1 MGRTWSCLVDFRTD
15 VAAEEFARRFAKPP
29 RHTSTL
35 PNPLH
40 SSIAELSAGKRGLT
54 LPASSMWRSK
64 WGSSWAMRRARHRGA
79 AHPPIWGHIV
89 GKRSGG
95 PTSHA
100 NLLCRARVWLVQQGV
115 RPRRAFPLP
124 SSERGSAIEAPIML
138 RPRNVAASRGSSR
151 RLGARCGP
159 VALLLL
165 AALAPATAVG
175 QCAPQP
181 VFTELFAYDP
191 AVPSQLLGS
200 GLAASR
206 CRPEKI

>member
-1 MGRTWSCLVDFRTD
+1 
-15 VAAEEFARRFAKPP
+15 
-29 RHTSTL
+29 
-35 PNPLH
+35 
-40 SSIAELSAGKRGLT
+40 
-54 LPASSMWRSK
+54 MWRSE

-100 NLLCRARVWLVQQGV
+100 NLLCRARVWLVHHGV

-191 AVPSQLLGS
+191 AVPSAVAGEVAWQPADAGQRRYR
-200 GLAASR
+200 AADSSSSR
-206 CRPEKI
+206 NSRGRSAPPDARAAGRRWRPGRE